1 MKNLL
6 KLLVFFSL
14 GALNISCSDSN
25 ENAYSNNPNNSN
37 ELTGSQ
43 SAMGLVGVSVS
54 SSSSE
59 IAGVSNF
66 SAVVNSLEN
75 GISSYTAQATV
86 TNPLVKN
93 MISNFPGVLINGNSF
108 SISNLQT
115 KQTSDGIKCITGP
128 LAGVLVKYDASVGDS
143 FTTSISGKVRT
154 VVSKTGVDDYPYGM
168 YLIKTIQ
175 VESTV
180 NATNR
185 ISGVNKITYIAN
197 HKFGMVG
204 VKVNFE
210 DGTNATFPIY
220 TSAEN

>member
-14 GALNISCSDSN
+14 GILNMSCSSSS
-25 ENAYSNNPNNSN
+25 ENGDSNNPN

-43 SAMGLVGVSVS
+43 SAMGIVGVSVS
-54 SSSSE
+54 SSSAE

-66 SAVVNSLEN
+66 SAVVTSLEN

-93 MISNFPGVLINGNSF
+93 MIANFPGVVINGNSV
-108 SISNLQT
+108 SISNLQI
-115 KQTSDGIKCITGP
+115 KQTTDGIKCITGP
-128 LAGVLVKYDASVGDS
+128 LAGVLVKYDASVGDT
-143 FTTSISGKVRT
+143 FTTGSSGKVRT

-185 ISGVNKITYIAN
+185 ISGISKITYIAN

-210 DGTNATFPIY
+210 DGTSATFPIY
-220 TSAEN
+220 TNAEN